1 VEGNPSSAGES
12 GDRLPAIADEMIA
25 RRDDAGEGEAHR
37 SAIDLRQDRVEGG
50 AVPVASDKDGNV
62 VLIKVSHAWP
72 FRRAF

>member
-12 GDRLPAIADEMIA
+12 GDRLAAIADAMIA
-25 RRDDAGEGEAHR
+25 RRDDAGEAEAHR
-37 SAIDLRQDRVEGG
+37 SAIDLRQDRLEGR